1 MTVVPQNLGVPT
13 GTVMWSAA
21 PEPPLGWL
29 LCDGRF
35 VLASNYPVLAEY
47 LGNSFGG
54 DGVTFGLPN
63 LVGRFIIGIGDPG
76 RDRFTYE
83 DGQNGE
89 HLHGLFPNVTHTHG
103 VTDPEHN
110 HVLLGG
116 THVHSATSN
125 HLHTNTTLHTH
136 DAPLF
141 PAHSYAAVTTC
152 NREVYAANFGGSSS
166 CPRDPDDIMVTLK
179 ESFNLGPWT
188 QGKTGLTA
196 VNLARTGVTIN
207 VNVTG
212 VTFVENNTDITLDF
226 SPTDITINN
235 FGVEAG
241 GPRPSNIAL
250 LPIIRT

>member
-21 PEPPLGWL
+21 PEPPVGWL
-29 LCDGRF
+29 PCDGRF
-35 VLASNYPVLAEY
+35 VLASDYPVLAEY

-63 LVGRFIIGIGDPG
+63 LVGRFIIGVGDPG
-76 RDRFTYE
+76 RDVFTYE
-83 DGQNGE
+83 DGQNVE
-89 HLHGLFPNVTHTHG
+89 HLHGLFPNVTHTHD
-103 VTDPEHN
+103 VADPEHN

-125 HLHTNTTLHTH
+125 HLHTNTAIHSH
-136 DAPLF
+136 DGPRF
-141 PAHSYAAVTTC
+141 PGHSYLAAENC
-152 NREVYAANFGGSSS
+152 KSEVFARPDVPNA
-166 CPRDPDDIMVTLK
+166 CPRDPADEVSTKKLPPG
-179 ESFNLGPWT
+179 FGPWT
-188 QGKTGLTA
+188 QGLTGITA
-196 VNLARTGVTIN
+196 VNLAQTGVTIN

-212 VTFVENNTDITLDF
+212 VTLVENNTDITLDF
-226 SPTDITINN
+226 SPTDIVIED
-235 FGVEAG
+235 FGVVG